1 MLIINIIRIFKR
13 KLIQVLFPYPKFA
26 LTKWLKMA
34 VQVEESHARTRILEA
49 ARQEF
54 FKKGYEGARM
64 QAIADAAGINKALL
78 HYYFNN
84 KETLFNEIFEASF
97 RKFIPHV
104 EEMIM
109 QEEDIFIIIKKFVD
123 AYISLMQSQPSLPL
137 FLFHEINKDADR
149 VFKLIFNN
157 AQPTMMLHLFQKV
170 DKAQKE
176 YLIKPIRFEQLVM
189 NIMSMC
195 VFPFLAKPMMQRVM
209 SFTDSVFDD
218 MMEQRKQ
225 LVADFIIDSIQIKNI
240 Q

>member
-1 MLIINIIRIFKR
+1 
-13 KLIQVLFPYPKFA
+13 
-26 LTKWLKMA
+26 MA
-34 VQVEESHARTRILEA
+34 AQVEESHARSRILEA

-54 FKKGYEGARM
+54 FKKGFEGARM
-64 QAIADAAGINKALL
+64 QTIADAAGINKALL

-84 KETLFNEIFEASF
+84 KETLFNEIFESSF

-104 EEMIM
+104 EEMIV
-109 QEEDIFIIIKKFVD
+109 QEQDVFIIIRKFVH
-123 AYISLMQSQPSLPL
+123 AYISLMQAQPSLPL

-157 AQPTMMLHLFQKV
+157 AQPTMMLQLFSKI

-176 YLIKPIRFEQLVM
+176 NLIKPIRFEQLVM

-209 SFTDSVFDD
+209 NFSDDSFDD

-225 LVADFIIDSIQIKNI
+225 LVADFIIDSIQITTLNKS
-240 Q
+240 

>member
-1 MLIINIIRIFKR
+1 M
-13 KLIQVLFPYPKFA
+13 
-26 LTKWLKMA
+26 
-34 VQVEESHARTRILEA
+34 EA

-54 FKKGYEGARM
+54 FKKGFEGARM

-104 EEMIM
+104 EEMIS
-109 QEEDIFIIIKKFVD
+109 QEQDIFIIIRKFVH

-157 AQPTMMLHLFQKV
+157 EQPTMMFMLYQKF
-170 DKAQKE
+170 DTAQKAN
-176 YLIKPIRFEQLVM
+176 LIKPIRLEQLVM

-209 SFTDSVFDD
+209 NFTEPVFDNL
-218 MMEQRKQ
+218 MEQRKQ
-225 LVADFIIDSIQIKNI
+225 LVADFIIDSIKINNI

>member
-1 MLIINIIRIFKR
+1 
-13 KLIQVLFPYPKFA
+13 
-26 LTKWLKMA
+26 
-34 VQVEESHARTRILEA
+34 
-49 ARQEF
+49 
-54 FKKGYEGARM
+54 M

-104 EEMIM
+104 EEMIS
-109 QEEDIFIIIKKFVD
+109 QEQDIFIIIRKFVH

-157 AQPTMMLHLFQKV
+157 EQPTMMFMLYQKF
-170 DKAQKE
+170 DTAQKAN
-176 YLIKPIRFEQLVM
+176 LIKPIRLEQLVM

-209 SFTDSVFDD
+209 NFTEPVFDNL
-218 MMEQRKQ
+218 MEQRKQ
-225 LVADFIIDSIQIKNI
+225 LVADFIIDSIKINNI

>member
-1 MLIINIIRIFKR
+1 MT
-13 KLIQVLFPYPKFA
+13 VH
-26 LTKWLKMA
+26 
-34 VQVEESHARTRILEA
+34 VEESHARSRILEA

-54 FKKGYEGARM
+54 FKKGCEGARM
-64 QAIADAAGINKALL
+64 QAIADSAGINKALL
-78 HYYFNN
+78 HYYFKN

-97 RKFIPHV
+97 KKFIPHV
-104 EEMIM
+104 EEMIE
-109 QEEDIFIIIKKFVD
+109 QEEDIFIIIKQFVH

-149 VFKLIFNN
+149 VFKLMFNN
-157 AQPTMMLHLFQKV
+157 AQPKMILLLNEKIA
-170 DKAQKE
+170 KAQKE
-176 YLIKPIRFEQLVM
+176 NLIKPIRFEQLVM

-209 SFTDSVFDD
+209 NFSDNSFDT

-225 LVADFIIDSIQIKNI
+225 LVADFLIDSIKINNI

>member
-1 MLIINIIRIFKR
+1 
-13 KLIQVLFPYPKFA
+13 
-26 LTKWLKMA
+26 MA
-34 VQVEESHARTRILEA
+34 VQVDESHARTRILEA

-54 FKKGYEGARM
+54 FKKGFEGARM

-104 EEMIM
+104 EEMIS
-109 QEEDIFIIIKKFVD
+109 QEHDIFIIIRKFVH

-157 AQPTMMLHLFQKV
+157 EQPTMMFLLFQKF
-170 DKAQKE
+170 DAAQKAN
-176 YLIKPIRFEQLVM
+176 LIKPIRLEQLVM

-209 SFTDSVFDD
+209 NFTEPVFDEL
-218 MMEQRKQ
+218 MEQRKQ
-225 LVADFIIDSIQIKNI
+225 QVADFIIDSIKSNNI

>member
-1 MLIINIIRIFKR
+1 
-13 KLIQVLFPYPKFA
+13 
-26 LTKWLKMA
+26 MA
-34 VQVEESHARTRILEA
+34 VHVDESHARTRILEA

-97 RKFIPHV
+97 RKFIPQV
-104 EEMIM
+104 EEMIVN
-109 QEEDIFIIIKKFVD
+109 EKDFFTIIRKFVQ
-123 AYISLMQSQPSLPL
+123 AYISLMQAQPSLPL

-157 AQPTMMLHLFQKV
+157 EQPTMLLQLKQKL
-170 DKAQKE
+170 DIAQKGNQ
-176 YLIKPIRFEQLVM
+176 IKPIRFEQFVM
-189 NIMSMC
+189 NMMSMC
-195 VFPFLAKPMMQRVM
+195 IFPFLAKPMMQRVM
-209 SFTDSVFDD
+209 NFSEQDFDE
-218 MMEQRKQ
+218 MMEHRKQ
-225 LVADFIIDSIQIKNI
+225 QVADFLIDAIKTNNI